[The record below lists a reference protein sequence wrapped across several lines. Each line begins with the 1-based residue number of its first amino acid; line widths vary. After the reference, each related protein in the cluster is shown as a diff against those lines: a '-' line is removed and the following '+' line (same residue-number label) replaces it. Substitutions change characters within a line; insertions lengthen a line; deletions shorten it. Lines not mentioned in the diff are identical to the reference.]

1 MVDLLQ
7 EQVAADFAGDLEKGM
22 TKRAASGKTERRL
35 AG

>member
-22 TKRAASGKTERRL
+22 TKEQLRGKTERRL